1 MLDRHQELALQDLAN
16 SLQIQIAEMD
26 KREKS
31 TLSALDLTRQ
41 QLSEKDKYL
50 QMMTDEIK
58 SKTMEIE

>member
-1 MLDRHQELALQDLAN
+1 MLDRHQELQDLVN

-31 TLSALDLTRQ
+31 ALSALDLTRQ
-41 QLSEKDKYL
+41 QLSERDEYL